1 MQARFRGFGVFI
13 GAHQEAEDR
22 PVVSS
27 GFEVGAGHLHLE
39 GDVLEVGAPAAVD
52 ATPLSEELAG
62 VIAVEPLGLDF
73 DDANLGGRPSPVR
86 CNPIRWG
93 SAASPAPRLGCRH
106 RRALA

>member
-13 GAHQEAEDR
+13 GAHQEAADR

-73 DDANLGGRPSPVR
+73 DDANLGGRQFEDVDPDEFV
-86 CNPIRWG
+86 
-93 SAASPAPRLGCRH
+93 ARLQGGLEDDG
-106 RRALA
+106 LACI